1 MVLESPANGSA
12 QKGRPNMESLILQ
25 WAISAGMILAGI
37 VAALLVGYLIFLAAA
52 AITVAIIDG

>member
-1 MVLESPANGSA
+1 M
-12 QKGRPNMESLILQ
+12 KGRPNMEDTALFILQ

>member
-1 MVLESPANGSA
+1 M
-12 QKGRPNMESLILQ
+12 KGRPNMEYTIIQ

-37 VAALLVGYLIFLAAA
+37 VAALLIGYLIFLAAA